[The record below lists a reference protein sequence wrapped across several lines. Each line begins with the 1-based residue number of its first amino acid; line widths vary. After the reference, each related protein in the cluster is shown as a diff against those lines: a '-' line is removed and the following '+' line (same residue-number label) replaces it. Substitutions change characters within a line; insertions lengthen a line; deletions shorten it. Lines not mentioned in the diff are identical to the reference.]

1 MLLAVAYA
9 PGAAAQNGKEKA
21 DTSNNEETK
30 ESLLDNIP
38 IVSVDE
44 NDNQDGSAQN
54 VSSVLTA
61 GRDPYYNGAVFHF
74 NPVRFRFRGY
84 DADAFGTYMNGVPME
99 NLDNGFT
106 PFGLWGGLNDVL
118 RNRDATLGLR
128 PTGYAFGDFG
138 GIMAIDVRASKQR
151 KQTIVGYSAANRT
164 YENLVKFSHSTGMS
178 KTGWAFTVAGSGRWS
193 DEGFIE
199 GTYFRGASGFL
210 AVDKRINS
218 RHLLS
223 AVAMA
228 SPTES
233 GRSTWAVQEM
243 LDISG
248 NQNYNPLWG
257 MQNGKKRNSSVAKV
271 FQPVFILTHDWK
283 LNDKMSLVT
292 AGAYIYG
299 KRSVSGIDWYNAAD
313 PRPDYYRYLPS
324 YQLDTV
330 VKLQTLF
337 ALQNDVD
344 RRQINWGALY
354 NTNYISNE
362 TIKDAKGIQ
371 GNNVTGKR
379 SHYIVEDRVTY
390 TNRLNFN
397 TVLTAAVSEHF
408 DFNAGG
414 SYQYQKNKYYKEVND
429 LLGGEFYVD
438 INQFAERDFRGNTDA
453 IQNDLNNPNRI
464 LRKGDKFGYNYDID
478 IKKAAVWA
486 QGIFKFRKINFFLAA
501 EHSYTTFNR
510 IGNARVGLFPNN
522 SYGKSASQNFYNYA
536 FKGGITY
543 KIDGRNYIF
552 ANGSHLTRA
561 PFFDNSYIAPRTRD
575 FVQDNLT
582 SERIQTAEAGYLMN
596 APNVKLRLTGYFTE
610 IANAMNVLTFYDE
623 QYTNFVN
630 YALRN
635 IGRRHYGVELGAE
648 AKVYKGLS
656 VNAAAN
662 VGRYYYTT
670 RQKAT
675 VTLDNSASVLAK
687 DVTVYSKNFRVATP
701 QEAYT
706 VGFYYRDPHFW
717 TLSAN
722 VNRFDQMW
730 LDFNPL
736 RRTVAAVEGLQ
747 PGSAAYNTIVNQTQL
762 NRQYTVDMFASWS
775 WKINNGFKGLKK
787 NTFLNLSVGV
797 SNLLDNRDLI
807 TGGSE
812 QLRFD
817 FEEKNV
823 NKFPAKY
830 YVGFG
835 RTFIASA
842 AIRF

>member
-362 TIKDAKGIQ
+362 TIKDANGIQ

>member
-362 TIKDAKGIQ
+362 TIKDANGIQ

-635 IGRRHYGVELGAE
+635 IGRRHYGLELGAE

>member
-362 TIKDAKGIQ
+362 TIKDANGIQ

-397 TVLTAAVSEHF
+397 TVLTAAVSEHL

>member
-313 PRPDYYRYLPS
+313 PRPDYYRYLPN

-362 TIKDAKGIQ
+362 TIKDANGIQ

-635 IGRRHYGVELGAE
+635 IGRRHYGLELGAE

>member
-84 DADAFGTYMNGVPME
+84 DADAFGTYMNGEPME

-362 TIKDAKGIQ
+362 TIKDANGIQ

-414 SYQYQKNKYYKEVND
+414 CYQYQKNKYYKEVND

-464 LRKGDKFGYNYDID
+464 LRK
-478 IKKAAVWA
+478 
-486 QGIFKFRKINFFLAA
+486 
-501 EHSYTTFNR
+501 
-510 IGNARVGLFPNN
+510 P
-522 SYGKSASQNFYNYA
+522 
-536 FKGGITY
+536 
-543 KIDGRNYIF
+543 
-552 ANGSHLTRA
+552 
-561 PFFDNSYIAPRTRD
+561 
-575 FVQDNLT
+575 
-582 SERIQTAEAGYLMN
+582 
-596 APNVKLRLTGYFTE
+596 
-610 IANAMNVLTFYDE
+610 
-623 QYTNFVN
+623 
-630 YALRN
+630 
-635 IGRRHYGVELGAE
+635 
-648 AKVYKGLS
+648 
-656 VNAAAN
+656 
-662 VGRYYYTT
+662 
-670 RQKAT
+670 
-675 VTLDNSASVLAK
+675 
-687 DVTVYSKNFRVATP
+687 
-701 QEAYT
+701 
-706 VGFYYRDPHFW
+706 
-717 TLSAN
+717 
-722 VNRFDQMW
+722 
-730 LDFNPL
+730 
-736 RRTVAAVEGLQ
+736 
-747 PGSAAYNTIVNQTQL
+747 
-762 NRQYTVDMFASWS
+762 
-775 WKINNGFKGLKK
+775 
-787 NTFLNLSVGV
+787 
-797 SNLLDNRDLI
+797 
-807 TGGSE
+807 
-812 QLRFD
+812 
-817 FEEKNV
+817 
-823 NKFPAKY
+823 
-830 YVGFG
+830 
-835 RTFIASA
+835 
-842 AIRF
+842 